1 MEELID
7 RNAAFG
13 KALRVMLVEEVVEHF
28 AIALDPVWP
37 KIFTH

>member
-1 MEELID
+1 VEELID
-7 RNAAFG
+7 RHAAFR

-28 AIALDPVWP
+28 AIAVDSVWP